1 MRKPGRG
8 SSRRADES
16 RPPENLGGGGG
27 RPQTARASIWMRRR
41 RWPDRVEAGGGCGRV
56 NAACGGADEVMVGEG
71 RARGGG
77 ERGGGGGRR
86 RTAGSR
92 RSRGGLVGVGKEK
105 GIGKETIGREIDA
118 HRTVFHL
125 TVAHLP

>member
-1 MRKPGRG
+1 M
-8 SSRRADES
+8 
-16 RPPENLGGGGG
+16 
-27 RPQTARASIWMRRR
+27 
-41 RWPDRVEAGGGCGRV
+41 EAGGGCGRV